1 MLVLVLVVSDSTEC
15 QRCWLKYILVNTT
28 SYNSPSPVVG
38 GLGAGRGV
46 GGLVGIY
53 LVSEMLVIT

>member
-1 MLVLVLVVSDSTEC
+1 MLVEI
-15 QRCWLKYILVNTT
+15 YINTS

-38 GLGAGRGV
+38 DLGAGRGV

-53 LVSEMLVIT
+53 